1 MEMSECVDHGKR
13 RHAAGYAYVRHS
25 GKRVRLHRLIYCQKA
40 GVALEDIDGL
50 VVRHTCDNAWC
61 INPEHLIIGTQADN
75 IRDAVERG
83 RNAKG
88 SSNGQSNLTPE
99 AVMYCREHYV
109 AYHPEFGEAALA
121 RRFGVGCSVVHDAIK
136 GKTWR
141 GV

>member
-1 MEMSECVDHGKR
+1 MEMSKCVDHGKR
-13 RHAAGYAYVRHS
+13 KYAAGYTYVRYN
-25 GKRVRLHRLIYCQKA
+25 GKRVRLHRLVYCQKV
-40 GVALEDIDGL
+40 GVALEAIDGL

-75 IRDAVERG
+75 IRDAVARG

-88 SSNGQSNLTPE
+88 TSNGQSKLTPE
-99 AVMYCREHYV
+99 AVMYCRKHYV
-109 AYHPEFGEAALA
+109 AYHPEFGGAALA
-121 RRFGVGCSVVHDAIK
+121 RRFGVDCTVVHDAIK